1 MQSSNRILDDL
12 ARVANGAVST
22 LAGAKDEIDALIR
35 QKIESCLVDADLV
48 PKEDFEVVKLMAAEA
63 RLEQERLSKRVG
75 ALEKRIKSMS
85 RDKSSPTRKIV
96 EAKKTVSTR
105 RKRTTSR
112 SKKTS

>member
-75 ALEKRIKSMS
+75 ALEKRKQIVTNYYGKQLL
-85 RDKSSPTRKIV
+85 RKSSKGELHREIGL
-96 EAKKTVSTR
+96 
-105 RKRTTSR
+105 
-112 SKKTS
+112 KTSQN